1 LTHGKDGVIAKETNK
16 TIRSNALRIF
26 ISGLNGSISET
37 LFSLNP
43 PDLPNAL
50 AKVQELESNNFR
62 AQFANRFNG
71 FKNENKYQ
79 GSNLRFD
86 QKRQNNST
94 NKMGNNWS
102 NNQNYNWPQKGNF
115 WQHDNQNNNKKQQA
129 AEPMDVDP
137 SIQLQNKP
145 NYNRQPKNN

>member
-1 LTHGKDGVIAKETNK
+1 MTYGKDSVITKETKK

-50 AKVQELESNNFR
+50 AKVPELESNSFR
-62 AQFANRFNG
+62 AQFSNRFNG

-79 GSNLRFD
+79 GNNLRFD
-86 QKRQNNST
+86 QIRQKNKT
-94 NKMGNNWS
+94 NKMGNYES
-102 NNQNYNWPQKGNF
+102 NNQNYNWPQKENLSF
-115 WQHDNQNNNKKQQA
+115 NKYIKGSL
-129 AEPMDVDP
+129 EE
-137 SIQLQNKP
+137 
-145 NYNRQPKNN
+145 